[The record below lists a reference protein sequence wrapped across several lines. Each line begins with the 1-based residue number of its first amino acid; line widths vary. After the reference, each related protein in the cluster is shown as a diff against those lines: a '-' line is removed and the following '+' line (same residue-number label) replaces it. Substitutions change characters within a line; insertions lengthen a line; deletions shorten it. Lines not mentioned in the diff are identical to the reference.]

1 MDIAQTASTA
11 LAATPPGAGNARQLV
26 TSDFETFLT
35 LLTTQI
41 RNQDPLDPVSSEDF
55 ATQLATF
62 SGVEQQVRGNT
73 LLEDI
78 AARLGA
84 GDVAGLA
91 GWIGLEL
98 RGPVAAR
105 FGDTPVTVQA
115 DVPDDAASARLLVRD
130 AAGEPVAAVPLAPGT
145 AEVTWPA
152 PGETQ
157 PPAGIYRFEVEITRT
172 GEPPQTRPAEV
183 YARVTE
189 ARLGPAG
196 PELVLDGGDTLRPDQ
211 ATALRRPPDAS
222 VQQ

>member
-11 LAATPPGAGNARQLV
+11 LAATPASAGNARQLV

-41 RNQDPLDPVSSEDF
+41 RNQDPLNPVSSEDF

-73 LLEDI
+73 LLEQI

-105 FGDTPVTVQA
+105 FDGAPIAVQA
-115 DVPDDAASARLLVRD
+115 DVPADAASARLLVRD
-130 AAGEPVAAVPLAPGT
+130 AAGAPVASLPLAPGT
-145 AEVTWPA
+145 GRIDWPT
-152 PGETQ
+152 PGETP
-157 PPAGIYRFEVEITRT
+157 PPAGLYRFEVEISRA
-172 GEPPQTRPAEV
+172 GQPPESRPAQV
-183 YARVTE
+183 FARVTE
-189 ARLGPAG
+189 ARLGPDG
-196 PELVLDGGDTLRPDQ
+196 PELLLVGGDVLRPDQ
-211 ATALRRPPDAS
+211 VTALRRPPDAS
-222 VQQ
+222 AQQ